1 MQQVDLFGNT
11 IYNKKQGKAISG
23 YRIYD
28 AEQKRR
34 TVRNDLPELYP
45 DLQDAQSFQ

>member
-1 MQQVDLFGNT
+1 MKHLSLFENNEYQIST
-11 IYNKKQGKAISG
+11 ETDKKISG

-34 TVRNDLPELYP
+34 TVRNDLPSVSSLK
-45 DLQDAQSFQ
+45 LI